1 MTTDFRALCVE
12 LTDDLEGW
20 IDGYL
25 INDPADEHT
34 AASLERINRARA
46 LLAESDGLA
55 VSDDRE
61 PASVTDTITH
71 QLHRRATI
79 LLIRKVIDQALRD
92 TASVHWR
99 AADTGEQLVRASD
112 LLAWAEHMEEQMRQL
127 SD

>member
-1 MTTDFRALCVE
+1 MTPDFRALCVE

-34 AASLERINRARA
+34 AASFERINRARA
-46 LLAESDGLA
+46 LLAKPDGPA

-61 PASVTDTITH
+61 PASATDQITH
-71 QLHRRATI
+71 QLHRRATV
-79 LLIRKVIDQALRD
+79 LLIRKVIDQAIRD
-92 TASVHWR
+92 TASVQWR
-99 AADTGEQLVRASD
+99 VADTGEQLVRASD
-112 LLAWAEHMEEQMRQL
+112 LVAWADHMEKQMAQL